1 MYSRENVLVSYEYKA
16 TPNYFTSE
24 IRIIVAKFG
33 IDDRLITN
41 EDVFDFEDKNH
52 MDGVTPGGE

>member
-1 MYSRENVLVSYEYKA
+1 MSYEYKA
-16 TPNYFTSE
+16 TPNYFNSE
-24 IRIIVAKFG
+24 IRKIVAKFG